1 MRNTGFEF
9 SNQHDFGN
17 SGLNSQRS
25 QSYTATDNVYES
37 QNLSKNTR
45 NERQSGVDVDFQSSE
60 MRFPD

>member
-45 NERQSGVDVDFQSSE
+45 NERQCGVDVDF
-60 MRFPD
+60 